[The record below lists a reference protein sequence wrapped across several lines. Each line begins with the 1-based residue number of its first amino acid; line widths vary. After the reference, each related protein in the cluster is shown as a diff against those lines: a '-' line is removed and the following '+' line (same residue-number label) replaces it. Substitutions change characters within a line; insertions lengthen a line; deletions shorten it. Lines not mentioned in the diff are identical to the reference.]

1 LKAAVSAQPCDWSI
15 LWPQRK
21 TTNTL
26 QCPAFWAFW
35 GDTER
40 YSVYYMRYSALY
52 YKTGFMQ
59 DVFFWQ
65 QAKASVLDMF

>member
-40 YSVYYMRYSALY
+40 Y
-52 YKTGFMQ
+52 
-59 DVFFWQ
+59 
-65 QAKASVLDMF
+65 